1 MTDSILLTIKRMLG
15 YDVEYNPENPFDLQ
29 IIIHINANLAILTQV
44 GVGPTA
50 GFKITGDSETW
61 SDFLVGTYDEY
72 NELVKE
78 FVYLKT
84 KLVFDPPSSAAAIET
99 FKEVAKQDLWRIRE
113 KAEGVFAND

>member
-15 YDVEYNPENPFDLQ
+15 YDAEYSPANPFDVE
-29 IIIHINANLAILTQV
+29 IIIHINSNLAILTQV

-61 SDFLVGTYDEY
+61 SDFLIGRYDEY
-72 NELVKE
+72 NELIKE

-84 KLVFDPPSSAAAIET
+84 KLVFDPPSSSAAIET

-113 KAEGVFAND
+113 KAEGALAND

>member
-15 YDVEYNPENPFDLQ
+15 YDAEYSPENPFDLE
-29 IIIHINANLAILTQV
+29 ILIHINANLAILTQV
-44 GVGPTA
+44 GVGPDA

-61 SDFLVGTYDEY
+61 SDFLVGEYDEY

-84 KLVFDPPSSAAAIET
+84 KLIFDPPSSSAAIET
-99 FKEVAKQDLWRIRE
+99 FNEAAKQDLWRIRE
-113 KAEGVFAND
+113 KAEGALVND